1 MKKDVIIKWFD
12 ENMSL
17 SELDKFIDSVSHE
30 ILPKREIEEREKFN
44 RELKERETKKKE
56 EPDIKL
62 EPIYISSNTEIG
74 EFEVIQFSKNGM
86 QPLIRCAETYIEY
99 KDTPPDSKKPI
110 RIRYAC
116 KINYIEVIYNT
127 LRKIN
132 YAINQD
138 LKEDVVSETLLYF
151 MNRWE
156 KYEYNL
162 HTIPTAVQKYKA
174 NHIDIYR
181 KDKKQIN
188 TASDEEL
195 DSYLPKNLEYMEG
208 LQLKELEKKEAF
220 KKMNDALSQ
229 LDQNA
234 REILMLVADGKSEKE
249 IMEILKIPRGTVA
262 SRKSKSIKKLAEKL
276 KI

>member
-1 MKKDVIIKWFD
+1 MKNETKVIIEWHPKDITLYEFD
-12 ENMSL
+12 QFVQKHKHHFKDINFRF
-17 SELDKFIDSVSHE
+17 DAIIYDY
-30 ILPKREIEEREKFN
+30 EKGEKVFFDDAIP
-44 RELKERETKKKE
+44 
-56 EPDIKL
+56 PDQNYPSRFRI
-62 EPIYISSNTEIG
+62 
-74 EFEVIQFSKNGM
+74 
-86 QPLIRCAETYIEY
+86 ATYINTIETLY
-99 KDTPPDSKKPI
+99 K
-110 RIRYAC
+110 
-116 KINYIEVIYNT
+116 T

-132 YAINQD
+132 YAINQN

-151 MNRWE
+151 MNRWD
-156 KYEYNL
+156 KYEYNP
-162 HTIPTAVQKYKA
+162 HTIATAVKKYKA
-174 NHIDIYR
+174 NHVDIYR

-188 TASDEEL
+188 VTSNEEM
-195 DSYLPKNLEYMEG
+195 DSYLPKNLDYMEG

-262 SRKSKSIKKLAEKL
+262 SRKSKSIKKLAEIL